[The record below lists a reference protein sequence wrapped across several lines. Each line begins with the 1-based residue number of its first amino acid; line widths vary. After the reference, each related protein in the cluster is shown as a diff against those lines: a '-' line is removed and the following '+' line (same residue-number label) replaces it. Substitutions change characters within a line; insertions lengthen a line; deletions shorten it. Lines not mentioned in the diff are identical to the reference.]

1 MFGHVAQN
9 IYLFTRSIGWYREIF
24 KQIYM
29 TSWTNAKTNNFSLET
44 SFEKKNIQ
52 QVEMVFRTKRRLA
65 GALLHLRTV
74 FATGGFP
81 TKIVKILCN
90 LENNTHIYLNWTTT
104 WPCQKILNGC
114 LFVCRI
120 KEWLADFLFCF
131 IDSGSNAFFFRAI
144 FCQTMLL

>member
-1 MFGHVAQN
+1 MLRKMFT
-9 IYLFTRSIGWYREIF
+9 YLPDLLDDIEKYFSKFTWPVKRMP
-24 KQIYM
+24 KQI
-29 TSWTNAKTNNFSLET
+29 TLVWRPLLR
-44 SFEKKNIQ
+44 KNIQ
-52 QVEMVFRTKRRLA
+52 QVKMLCRTKRRLV

-90 LENNTHIYLNWTTT
+90 LEKNTHIYLNWTTT

-120 KEWLADFLFCF
+120 KEWLADFLFWF
-131 IDSGSNAFFFRAI
+131 IDLGSNAFFFRAI
-144 FCQTMLL
+144 FCQTML